1 MNLKIM
7 LRSSRFILGLVLVLI
22 VVLYAV
28 FYPLINTDD
37 PKMDRK
43 SNPVYTQTEGLRTAL
58 TNEDYEA
65 AEKEIESLS
74 GSEDESLLKVLSEIN
89 TAMETG
95 RITKAL
101 SGSKQVKK
109 TNPLYSEFAVLRI
122 ALGFD
127 ETIPADENAARAE
140 LEKLTAHYQ
149 SVLAVAALLK
159 SGDKAGIEAFL
170 TEDDRLNEE
179 IQPILETKAETWPE
193 AADKLVEDHEEIYKW
208 VKEIGVRL
216 DTVSNEEPLK
226 ALNSIQKTYLVPR
239 DTPPNKEFPLG
250 TDSFSR
256 NIILEMAYG
265 ARLSLFV
272 GLMAGIIATVIGL
285 TLGLYAGFKGGLVDN
300 LITTLTNTFIV
311 IPSMV
316 ILILISVALGQVRS
330 GWVTGLIIGLTAW
343 PWTAR
348 AVRAQTTSL
357 RHRDHVSMAR
367 ITGYGT
373 THIIVTEIMPYIAS
387 YIVMAFILQVAS
399 GIMMEATLS
408 ILGLGD
414 PTAISLGRMINWAMQ
429 YEAVGSGRWW
439 EFVPVALCITFVT
452 FGLYMMNS
460 GMDEVFNPKIR
471 S

>member
-1 MNLKIM
+1 MNLKTM
-7 LRSSRFILGLVLVLI
+7 FRSSRFVTGFSLVMI
-22 VVLYAV
+22 VVFYAI
-28 FYPLINTDD
+28 FYPFVNRENPKADRVENPLYKQTD
-37 PKMDRK
+37 P
-43 SNPVYTQTEGLRTAL
+43 LRTAL
-58 TNEDYEA
+58 TTEDYETA
-65 AEKEIESLS
+65 KEEIEALS
-74 GSEDESLLKVLSEIN
+74 QTDNDTLQKALIEVK
-89 TAMETG
+89 TALDTG

-101 SGSKQVKK
+101 SGAKQVKK
-109 TNPLYSEFAVLRI
+109 TNPLYNEFSDLRI

-127 ETIPADENAARAE
+127 PAIPADESAARAE
-140 LEKLTAHYQ
+140 LEKLTTHHGN
-149 SVLAVAALLK
+149 VLAAAELLK
-159 SGDKAGIEAFL
+159 SGKTDQLDSL
-170 TEDDRLNEE
+170 TKEDDLLKEE
-179 IQPILETKAETWPE
+179 LKPILEMEPSEQAE
-193 AADKLVEDHEEIYKW
+193 AADVLIENHENTYKW
-208 VKEIGVRL
+208 VQEITVRL
-216 DTVSNEEPLK
+216 DTESNEEPLK
-226 ALNSIQKTYLVPR
+226 ALAAIQKTLLVPKDSPPSR
-239 DTPPNKEFPLG
+239 DYPLG

-272 GLMAGIIATVIGL
+272 GLLAGIIATVIGL
-285 TLGLYAGFKGGLVDN
+285 ILGLYAGFKGGLVDN
-300 LITTLTNTFIV
+300 VITTFTNTFIV

-316 ILILISVALGQVRS
+316 ILILISVALGQVKS
-330 GWVTGLIIGLTAW
+330 GWITGLIIGLTSW

-357 RHRDHVSMAR
+357 RHRDHVNMAR

-373 THIIVTEIMPYIAS
+373 ARIIVTEIMPYIAS

-399 GIMMEATLS
+399 GIMMEATIA

-429 YEAVGSGRWW
+429 YEAVRSGRWW
-439 EFVPVALCITFVT
+439 QFIPVALCITFVT